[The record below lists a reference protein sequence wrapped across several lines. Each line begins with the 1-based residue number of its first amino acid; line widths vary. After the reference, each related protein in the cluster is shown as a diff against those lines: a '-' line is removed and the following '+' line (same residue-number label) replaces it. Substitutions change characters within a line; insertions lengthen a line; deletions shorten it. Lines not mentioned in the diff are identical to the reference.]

1 MFSSM
6 SMSLNS
12 LESKTS
18 PHSWHSTN
26 STSSSRA
33 TTRTRRCLQIFSIV
47 VGSEGFLAIGDVWI
61 GFIFGSRR
69 DSPAPLSNS
78 GYFYAEIA
86 ACQGIF
92 EYQRLAIRCA
102 SRAFRQTFI
111 AVAMNQQL
119 GQWVTLARN

>member
-26 STSSSRA
+26 SASSSRA
-33 TTRTRRCLQIFSIV
+33 TMRTRGCLQTFFIAV
-47 VGSEGFLAIGDVWI
+47 VSEDFFAIGDVWI
-61 GFIFGSRR
+61 GFIFGSRH

-78 GYFYAEIA
+78 GYFYAGIA
-86 ACQGIF
+86 ACQDIF
-92 EYQRLAIRCA
+92 WGRLLA
-102 SRAFRQTFI
+102 SVSQTMDENSPTGVA
-111 AVAMNQQL
+111 AVKA
-119 GQWVTLARN
+119 WD